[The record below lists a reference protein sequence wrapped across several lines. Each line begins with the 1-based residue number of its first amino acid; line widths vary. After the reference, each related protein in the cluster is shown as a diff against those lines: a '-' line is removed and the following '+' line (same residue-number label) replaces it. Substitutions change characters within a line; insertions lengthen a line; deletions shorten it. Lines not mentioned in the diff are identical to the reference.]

1 MKKYLIFIFVA
12 TLSSLIGLF
21 VGLKLVSKSEVKE
34 TPKPAE
40 RTMDKYSIENLAKTQ
55 IPKGEIKIEK
65 TLQENPSY
73 TSYLFRYDF
82 DPTLQNKKE
91 SSVSGQ
97 LNVPNKDG
105 NFSIIVMI
113 RGYVDQKIYQT
124 GVGTQHAGEFFAQNG
139 FITIAPDFL
148 GYGTS
153 SPESEDVLESRFQTY
168 TTILS
173 ILKSFDS
180 IKNWDH
186 KNVFIWAHSNGGQ
199 IALTTLAI
207 TGEDYPTVL
216 WAPVSKPFPYS
227 ILYYTDDLL
236 DEGKYLRAQIA
247 KFENLYDVNLYS
259 FDKYLDRIK
268 APIEIEQGA
277 TDNAVPVKWTD
288 DLVKKLK
295 NKDIDVKYNIYD
307 GSDHNLTPAW
317 NEVVYKDLIFFH
329 NNTK

>member
-40 RTMDKYSIENLAKTQ
+40 RTMDKYSIENLAKIQ
-55 IPKGEIKIEK
+55 IPKGEIKVEK
-65 TLQENPSY
+65 TLQENPTY
-73 TSYLFRYDF
+73 TSYLFTHNF
-82 DPTLQNKKE
+82 DPTLENKNE
-91 SSVSGQ
+91 ASISGQ
-97 LNVPNKDG
+97 LNVPKESS
-105 NFSIIVMI
+105 NFPVIVMV
-113 RGYVDQKIYQT
+113 RGYVDKEIYQT

-153 SPESEDVLESRFQTY
+153 SPESKDVLESRFQTY
-168 TTILS
+168 TTVLS
-173 ILKSFDS
+173 ILESLSSVQK
-180 IKNWDH
+180 WDQ

-199 IALTTLAI
+199 IALTTLTI
-207 TGEDYPTVL
+207 TGKSYPTVL

-227 ILYYTDDLL
+227 ILYYTDELP

-247 KFENLYDVNLYS
+247 KFENLYNVNLYS

-268 APIEIEQGA
+268 APIQVEQGT
-277 TDNAVPVKWTD
+277 TDDAVPVKWTN
-288 DLVKKLK
+288 DLVKRLK
-295 NKDIDVKYNIYD
+295 DKEVDVKYNTYE

-317 NEVVYKDLIFFH
+317 NEVVYKDILFFH